1 MNASEYEEG
10 VTVSGVRPVTAVYGN
25 GVPWYCMIVV
35 FMVRMRG
42 GAARTLLTPTEVLCQ
57 G

>member
-42 GAARTLLTPTEVLCQ
+42 GAARTLLTRQLA
-57 G
+57 